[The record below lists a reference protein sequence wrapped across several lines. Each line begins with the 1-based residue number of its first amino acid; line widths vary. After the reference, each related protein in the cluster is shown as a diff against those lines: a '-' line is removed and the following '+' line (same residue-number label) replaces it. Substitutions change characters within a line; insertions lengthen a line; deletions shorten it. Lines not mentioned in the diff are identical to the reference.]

1 MSGILFFIFAS
12 CEPLISPWLHV
23 FCHKKK
29 YIIKIMF
36 WNVKCT
42 LFTLV
47 WGWLLKMHPQEILS
61 KLPRSLHQFWN
72 HTIDVNVHAQRTCI
86 YFIQTLINLR
96 SNISKSNP
104 HYSPYLLL
112 LQLIIR
118 TLSSPCLSDKTT
130 VKQSH
135 FETFRYPDTIKITR
149 PFLGQWK
156 STSGK
161 TPQSCRNSSLAP
173 SWATSDRLATFWL
186 T

>member
-1 MSGILFFIFAS
+1 
-12 CEPLISPWLHV
+12 
-23 FCHKKK
+23 
-29 YIIKIMF
+29 MF

-61 KLPRSLHQFWN
+61 KLPRSLHQFWD

-104 HYSPYLLL
+104 HYSPYLFI

-118 TLSSPCLSDKTT
+118 TLSSPPGHLPAFPT
-130 VKQSH
+130 KQPWNNH
-135 FETFRYPDTIKITR
+135 ILPTFRYPDTIKITR